1 MEQARGRVE
10 KTEIVEMAIKYINHL
25 RENNKSLCT
34 PEAAATFKNLTFGGQ
49 ILDSGL
55 KMNTLSSINLNQ
67 FKEESEQSNASLQS
81 SLQNSI
87 NLSSKKQQFAGDS
100 SADDYLNGA
109 RDCYTQVFKFLAT
122 TPLLQ
127 TGQPAK
133 ERLNEQLI
141 IDLKAYLDANL
152 IKSSPEPQQQPHNSL
167 AGKRRVDFSP
177 KSSSSIQSVDGLQ
190 IKLEE
195 MDVEESSCRMRK
207 QEKLNFED
215 KFNGSKQ
222 PSYCGNL
229 SASKSLNAPNGLS
242 ANLAGCKLNEL
253 DKQHLISKFPSGLSS
268 ATLKNYLTNN
278 ELLKSDYLLKSGYG
292 GNLDLELNP
301 SIKSRSLTSSPN
313 SSNLDGGYKFKS
325 SIKEKFDAESNIKV
339 GRSESD
345 HNALSRPRSAT
356 VGANASSIRRLN
368 PISLDLKEKIGNS
381 IAELNAATC
390 YEAGRLESGANG
402 KSLDSRLNLGQ
413 PLQHPPPLPKS
424 NLVKRTSP
432 GFVLHPYQPYYVPIE
447 IDLNNLMTHFTKPNQ
462 AISHPDEL
470 LSQLQSNIAQHLS
483 GKAAQLNSLNA
494 CSASF
499 LSATNGSQ
507 NSLNQFSEHLSYSSP
522 SLSSL
527 NSLHNSSFA
536 TGYLQNASLKCC
548 LDDGDKL
555 AGEPIGDHPGVIM
568 YPISISVNFKFP
580 PLSLSAIL
588 NAQNSQKSS

>member
-25 RENNKSLCT
+25 RDNNKSLCT

-55 KMNTLSSINLNQ
+55 KMNTMSSINLNQ

-81 SLQNSI
+81 SLQNSM
-87 NLSSKKQQFAGDS
+87 NLSGCKKPQFAGDS
-100 SADDYLNGA
+100 STDDYLNGA
-109 RDCYTQVFKFLAT
+109 RDCYNEVFKFLAT
-122 TPLLQ
+122 TPLLAS
-127 TGQPAK
+127 GQAAK

-141 IDLKAYLDANL
+141 VDLKAYLDANL
-152 IKSSPEPQQQPHNSL
+152 IKSSPEQSHNSL

-177 KSSSSIQSVDGLQ
+177 KSSNSIQSVDGLQ

-195 MDVEESSCRMRK
+195 MDVEESSCRTRK

-215 KFNGSKQ
+215 KFNGSKL
-222 PSYCGNL
+222 PTYSL
-229 SASKSLNAPNGLS
+229 SASKSPLSAPNGLS
-242 ANLAGCKLNEL
+242 ANLASCKLNEL
-253 DKQHLISKFPSGLSS
+253 DKQHLIPKFPGALSS
-268 ATLKNYLTNN
+268 ATLKNYLTNSD
-278 ELLKSDYLLKSGYG
+278 LPKSDYLKSGY

-301 SIKSRSLTSSPN
+301 SIKSRSLTSSPSN
-313 SSNLDGGYKFKS
+313 SPSNLDGGYKFKS

-339 GRSESD
+339 GRTEHLGD

-356 VGANASSIRRLN
+356 VGANASSLRRLN

-381 IAELNAATC
+381 IAELNAAAC
-390 YEAGRLESGANG
+390 YETGRLESV
-402 KSLDSRLNLGQ
+402 KSLDSRLNLGH

-424 NLVKRTSP
+424 SLVKRTSP

-447 IDLNNLMTHFTKPNQ
+447 IDLNNLLTHFTKPNQ
-462 AISHPDEL
+462 AISQPDEL
-470 LSQLQSNIAQHLS
+470 LSQLQSNIAHLS
-483 GKAAQLNSLNA
+483 GKQLSGLNA
-494 CSASF
+494 CSASL

-507 NSLNQFSEHLSYSSP
+507 NSLNQYSSEHLSYSTP
-522 SLSSL
+522 SLNSL

-548 LDDGDKL
+548 LDDGGKL
-555 AGEPIGDHPGVIM
+555 TGESAGDHPSVIM
-568 YPISISVNFKFP
+568 YPISIAVNFKSP